1 MNDKVAFVSITLTT
15 TIVKTKIVTMTTIIK
30 NGNNNQCPVN
40 CDHNNVTTV
49 ILHFCDSSKKHR
61 FIDLIN
67 SIWRS
72 TMIQQEVDHL
82 SIFGSNGNVQWSLA
96 ILKGKETGRRHS
108 QSVAFLIMGRGG
120 DVCFPTLP
128 SLVCGNQQKCGFG
141 TLDLE
146 QGICI

>member
-1 MNDKVAFVSITLTT
+1 MQYLFRSANDDNDDNNQGDDDGEDDKNDTNKNNELSQRLMMNDKVAFVSITLTT
-15 TIVKTKIVTMTTIIK
+15 TMVKTKIVTMTTIIK

-72 TMIQQEVDHL
+72 TMIQ
-82 SIFGSNGNVQWSLA
+82 
-96 ILKGKETGRRHS
+96 
-108 QSVAFLIMGRGG
+108 
-120 DVCFPTLP
+120 
-128 SLVCGNQQKCGFG
+128 
-141 TLDLE
+141 
-146 QGICI
+146 